1 MTTDEDVYR
10 LKRMH
15 AIDPPEK
22 AWKQFSPLFDLI
34 PLRMANNSGAIE
46 NHTWIAGSSIFSQV
60 SLDGNLHDH
69 GEQHL
74 GRSGD
79 LLFVHRYLSGGA
91 DGRSGD
97 VPYMMRPGMMIFH
110 DYGRAFEGIQLPS
123 VIQSVYFRHD
133 LVGYDPS
140 GMPPQVMF
148 DQNTPHGAA
157 LFSILDE
164 LMPELL
170 NGREALEKARVQRF
184 AGAVKAALLSPN
196 ADMTD
201 RVKVQRYIEENL
213 TDAELDESEIQS
225 AFDMSRARLF
235 ELLLP
240 YGGFAQYVDTRRTF
254 YAVRDLH
261 QNIER
266 RAHLDET
273 ASRWGFASEN
283 ELRKSVARIYQSD
296 LNTIFPE

>member
-1 MTTDEDVYR
+1 MTTDDVYR

-69 GEQHL
+69 GEHHL
-74 GRSGD
+74 IRSGD

-91 DGRSGD
+91 GGRSGD
-97 VPYMMRPGMMIFH
+97 TPYMMRPGMMIFH
-110 DYGRAFEGIQLPS
+110 DYGGPFEGIQLPS
-123 VIQSVYFRHD
+123 TIQSVYFRHD
-133 LVGYDPS
+133 LIGYDPS
-140 GMPPQVMF
+140 SMPPQIMF

-157 LFSILDE
+157 LFSTFDE

-170 NGREALEKARVQRF
+170 NGCDVLEKARVGRL
-184 AGAVKAALLSPN
+184 ADEVKAVLHSP
-196 ADMTD
+196 DSEMPD
-201 RVKVQRYIEENL
+201 RMKVQLYIEENL
-213 TDAELDESEIQS
+213 TDAELDESQIQS
-225 AFDMSRARLF
+225 AFEMSRAQLF

-240 YGGFAQYVDTRRTF
+240 YGGFAQYVDARRTF
-254 YAVRDLH
+254 HAIRDLH
-261 QNIER
+261 QNTER
-266 RAHLDET
+266 RARLEET
-273 ASRWGFASEN
+273 ARRWGFPSGD
-283 ELRKSVARIYQSD
+283 ELRRTVARIYLAD
-296 LNTIFPE
+296 LNTIFPD